1 LPADDLFRLGVQFD
15 LAEVLLQA
23 GELLRADR
31 LLLETIEAAT
41 GRGDRGLESRCK
53 ILHLILELY
62 TDPDGKVEEALGELQ
77 CAIPILEE
85 LGEERALAKA
95 WRLKAELHAFALRL
109 GDVETAGERALEY
122 ARRSGD
128 EPERHEIQAFLTLAL
143 QLGPTPVPI
152 AIARI
157 EAMLERARDDPRV
170 RAYASGVLGL
180 MHAMSGNF
188 DEARRL
194 GATARGICEE
204 LEWRFLLGAGVPQ
217 VDGQIELLAGDPIE
231 AERVMRPGYE
241 MLVEMGEKSNLSTVA
256 AMLAEALYRQGND
269 TEAER
274 FSIVSEEA
282 AALEDV
288 AAQVAWR
295 GTRAKVLARRGQHA
309 EAESIAREAVTLA
322 EATDA
327 TSIRADALM
336 DLAEV
341 LSLDD
346 RPDEA
351 GPIVNQATDLYEAKG
366 NLTSARSARAIRDQL
381 ITAPR

>member
-1 LPADDLFRLGVQFD
+1 
-15 LAEVLLQA
+15 
-23 GELLRADR
+23 
-31 LLLETIEAAT
+31 
-41 GRGDRGLESRCK
+41 
-53 ILHLILELY
+53 
-62 TDPDGKVEEALGELQ
+62 
-77 CAIPILEE
+77 
-85 LGEERALAKA
+85 
-95 WRLKAELHAFALRL
+95 
-109 GDVETAGERALEY
+109 
-122 ARRSGD
+122 
-128 EPERHEIQAFLTLAL
+128 
-143 QLGPTPVPI
+143 
-152 AIARI
+152 
-157 EAMLERARDDPRV
+157 
-170 RAYASGVLGL
+170 L

-295 GTRAKVLARRGQHA
+295 GTRAKVLARRGRDAMASDKSAPRQPFSA
-309 EAESIAREAVTLA
+309 SEQRDKMVWDMIAKERADTDAKTARLKALRLAKEEAERQAAPAAAPKKAKRARPA
-322 EATDA
+322 
-327 TSIRADALM
+327 
-336 DLAEV
+336 
-341 LSLDD
+341 
-346 RPDEA
+346 
-351 GPIVNQATDLYEAKG
+351 
-366 NLTSARSARAIRDQL
+366 
-381 ITAPR
+381 